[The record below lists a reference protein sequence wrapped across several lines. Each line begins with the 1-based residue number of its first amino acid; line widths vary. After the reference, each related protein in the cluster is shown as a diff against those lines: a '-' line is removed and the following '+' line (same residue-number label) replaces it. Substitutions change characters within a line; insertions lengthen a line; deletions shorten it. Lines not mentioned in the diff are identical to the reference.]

1 MLDAIRSEIILLYS
15 SYYGPAIHSNLL
27 LVKYLAGRISMLQS
41 IHSFVLVV
49 VVSSLAMLFSV
60 IFTPPPNPLFLFI
73 CSSLFLENNSPS
85 TVGRHH
91 LSLLCAYRNIDAA
104 LSFQTVIKVYLS
116 YRIILFNF
124 AYGFLLGSPFRVD
137 SYMIEVVNMRLNSL
151 SLFMVLV
158 ILLVSPCAIPCPID
172 HSTIM
177 DSYLSLVYIS
187 LPQFPMITSVLPNDP
202 IITSPN

>member
-1 MLDAIRSEIILLYS
+1 MVLLQ
-15 SYYGPAIHSNLL
+15 N
-27 LVKYLAGRISMLQS
+27 
-41 IHSFVLVV
+41 
-49 VVSSLAMLFSV
+49 
-60 IFTPPPNPLFLFI
+60 
-73 CSSLFLENNSPS
+73 
-85 TVGRHH
+85 
-91 LSLLCAYRNIDAA
+91 
-104 LSFQTVIKVYLS
+104 VIKVYLS
-116 YRIILFNF
+116 YRIIIFNF
-124 AYGFLLGSPFRVD
+124 AVGFLLGPSSLYFID

>member
-1 MLDAIRSEIILLYS
+1 M
-15 SYYGPAIHSNLL
+15 
-27 LVKYLAGRISMLQS
+27 
-41 IHSFVLVV
+41 
-49 VVSSLAMLFSV
+49 
-60 IFTPPPNPLFLFI
+60 
-73 CSSLFLENNSPS
+73 
-85 TVGRHH
+85 
-91 LSLLCAYRNIDAA
+91 LSLLCAYRLLGYFTSPFTFGWA

-124 AYGFLLGSPFRVD
+124 AVGFLLGSPFLLRGSCLFD

>member
-1 MLDAIRSEIILLYS
+1 
-15 SYYGPAIHSNLL
+15 
-27 LVKYLAGRISMLQS
+27 
-41 IHSFVLVV
+41 
-49 VVSSLAMLFSV
+49 MLFSV
-60 IFTPPPNPLFLFI
+60 IFTPPPNPLFLL
-73 CSSLFLENNSPS
+73 LFWVSVQFQRFKP
-85 TVGRHH
+85 
-91 LSLLCAYRNIDAA
+91 LSMVLQ
-104 LSFQTVIKVYLS
+104 QTVIKVYLS
-116 YRIILFNF
+116 YGIIIFNF
-124 AYGFLLGSPFRVD
+124 AVGFLLGPSSLYFID

>member
-1 MLDAIRSEIILLYS
+1 M
-15 SYYGPAIHSNLL
+15 
-27 LVKYLAGRISMLQS
+27 
-41 IHSFVLVV
+41 
-49 VVSSLAMLFSV
+49 
-60 IFTPPPNPLFLFI
+60 
-73 CSSLFLENNSPS
+73 
-85 TVGRHH
+85 
-91 LSLLCAYRNIDAA
+91 LSLLYRLLGYFLPFLFPFLTAA

-124 AYGFLLGSPFRVD
+124 AVGFLLGSPFLLLID

>member
-1 MLDAIRSEIILLYS
+1 MIDLTSRQWAMIDLLEKE
-15 SYYGPAIHSNLL
+15 P
-27 LVKYLAGRISMLQS
+27 
-41 IHSFVLVV
+41 
-49 VVSSLAMLFSV
+49 
-60 IFTPPPNPLFLFI
+60 
-73 CSSLFLENNSPS
+73 
-85 TVGRHH
+85 
-91 LSLLCAYRNIDAA
+91 
-104 LSFQTVIKVYLS
+104 
-116 YRIILFNF
+116 
-124 AYGFLLGSPFRVD
+124 FLLRSRFVGLFD
-137 SYMIEVVNMRLNSL
+137 SYMIEVVNIRLNSL